1 MAKKKKNDLVSLSIS
16 ELQEKGLSLGRD
28 IFEMRNALS
37 VQRRLEKPHLLK
49 VARKER
55 ARVLTLLAQKQRE
68 GKAT

>member
-1 MAKKKKNDLVSLSIS
+1 MAKKKKTDLINLSVS
-16 ELQEKGLSLGRD
+16 ELQAKSQTLGHD

-37 VQRRLEKPHLLK
+37 IQRRLEKPHLLK

-68 GKAT
+68 GTAT